1 MQPTNHPAFQV
12 HGLQQRRPRITCLG
26 HQVQEDDLQR
36 RISSKSTHA
45 EVASET
51 CLLRSKISSTQPGE
65 ASRHRLGNEK
75 ASPALRLVAAGDNA
89 HPPDMSRLHGL
100 GNSNLDPVIGQP
112 HKLLGGLHG
121 QPCATT
127 STNFQPCVQTALTVV
142 STGKEEETLS
152 RPWNIVVLCLSPR
165 YTVIYK
171 EEELGSWKGFA
182 SLHFIASQGEA
193 DPLLEKQNVGSVF

>member
-1 MQPTNHPAFQV
+1 MVFSN
-12 HGLQQRRPRITCLG
+12 
-26 HQVQEDDLQR
+26 DDLESRASDTKPR
-36 RISSKSTHA
+36 RMVNS
-45 EVASET
+45 VASPASQRTPWSQVRLVFSEA
-51 CLLRSKISSTQPGE
+51 RYYHPQPGE

-89 HPPDMSRLHGL
+89 HSPDMSRLHGL
-100 GNSNLDPVIGQP
+100 ENSNVDPVIGQP

-121 QPCATT
+121 HPCATT

-152 RPWNIVVLCLSPR
+152 RPRSIVVPSSKVH
-165 YTVIYK
+165 YQHVYK

-182 SLHFIASQGEA
+182 LLHFIASQGEA